1 MKKIRS
7 FFKRLGLCRTQAVIL
22 AVCLSLTIL
31 FHLTKHCKG
40 FIDAV
45 TDWVILPLQW
55 LLRQICS
62 LFAFSVA
69 ELAIVLLVAA
79 VLVFLTQSIV
89 QTIRRKGA
97 RLRTAFTRGATLLC
111 AVLIGTT
118 GFDWMWG
125 SFYYRSSF
133 QEQTGIIAEEVSAD
147 ALYRVT
153 SYFVK
158 QANETAE
165 RIPRGE
171 DGDLSMT
178 PQTIAQLSV
187 SVYDGLEETYPIFA
201 KARTAPKVLVL
212 SEGLSYL
219 NCTGFYFPYL
229 GESNLNGHSPR
240 TAIPATAVHELAHQ
254 MGIASEQEANF
265 AAVLSCTQSEYPAF
279 IYSGW
284 QLGLI
289 YLLNALARADRALW
303 EEVQAELS
311 DTVRKDFV
319 RINTYWAQYDTP
331 VGDAAD
337 RINSG
342 RQENYGQDLKTQ
354 SYGAV
359 VDLLVAYYDE
369 RI

>member
-7 FFKRLGLCRTQAVIL
+7 FFKRLGLCRVQIVIL

-31 FHLTKHCKG
+31 FHLTKRCKG
-40 FIDAV
+40 FINTV
-45 TDWVILPLQW
+45 TDWLISPLQW

-69 ELAIVLLVAA
+69 ELVIVLLIAA
-79 VLVFLTQSIV
+79 ILVFLVQSVVQIV
-89 QTIRRKGA
+89 RRKGA
-97 RLRTAFTRGATLLC
+97 RLRTAFTRGVTLLC
-111 AVLIGTT
+111 AILIGTT

-125 SFYYRSSF
+125 SFYYRSSL
-133 QEQTGIIAEEVSAD
+133 QEQTGITAKEVSVD
-147 ALYRVT
+147 DLYQVT
-153 SYFVK
+153 SYFVR

-165 RIPRGE
+165 QIPRDE
-171 DGDLSMT
+171 DGDLLMK
-178 PQTIAQLSV
+178 PQAIAQLSV
-187 SVYDGLEETYPIFA
+187 SVYDGLEETYPVFA

-219 NCTGFYFPYL
+219 DCTGFYFPYL

-240 TAIPATAVHELAHQ
+240 TVMPSTAAHELAHQ

-265 AAVLSCTQSEYPAF
+265 AAILSCTQSEYPAF
-279 IYSGW
+279 VYSGW
-284 QLGLI
+284 QLGSI
-289 YLLNALARADRALW
+289 YLLNALARADRTLW

-311 DTVRKDFV
+311 DTVRQDFV
-319 RINTYWAQYDTP
+319 RINAYWTQYDTP
-331 VGDAAD
+331 VGDTAD
-337 RINSG
+337 RINSD

-359 VDLLVAYYDE
+359 VDLLVVYYKE